1 MRRIVCG
8 EGNVERSPVRPEL
21 QTAALEHSIYAQKY
35 PKIERCAIFENF
47 LILQLLCKVRY
58 IRYIKA
64 DLDAVGLPA
73 GDAAAAVRAVGE
85 PALLATD
92 HVEAVGEVA
101 VLARHLARAVR
112 VHAGRGQL
120 HPDTW
125 TNQSSAGHSV
135 NQSGVSI
142 DIV

>member
-1 MRRIVCG
+1 M
-8 EGNVERSPVRPEL
+8 
-21 QTAALEHSIYAQKY
+21 
-35 PKIERCAIFENF
+35 IF
-47 LILQLLCKVRY
+47 QLLCNVSWVDISRLEH
-58 IRYIKA
+58 RNA

-85 PALLATD
+85 PALLAAD

-112 VHAGRGQL
+112 VHARRGQL

-125 TNQSSAGHSV
+125 TNQS
-135 NQSGVSI
+135 
-142 DIV
+142 